1 MSALLLESRYI
12 MRGKQSAPREV
23 PFAKWL
29 YEERSSRGLTM
40 VVLAGRAGVSH
51 PRIVQLEKGDSP
63 SRDMVAR
70 LASGLSGDDPDEHTS
85 AALLNAG
92 LNAAGFASVQ
102 PEPSALKS
110 HTPTSVIEFF
120 DGTVP
125 PEERD
130 FVLKLIERMGDAR
143 LRIPSGLGK

>member
-12 MRGKQSAPREV
+12 MRGKQAAPRET

-70 LASGLSGDDPDEHTS
+70 LASGLSGDDPDEHIS
-85 AALLNAG
+85 
-92 LNAAGFASVQ
+92 
-102 PEPSALKS
+102 
-110 HTPTSVIEFF
+110 
-120 DGTVP
+120 
-125 PEERD
+125 
-130 FVLKLIERMGDAR
+130 
-143 LRIPSGLGK
+143 

>member
-12 MRGKQSAPREV
+12 MRGKQSAPREA

-92 LNAAGFASVQ
+92 LNAAGFTS
-102 PEPSALKS
+102 EPPLHKPLPS
-110 HTPTSVIEFF
+110 SVIEFF
-120 DGTVP
+120 DGTVSK
-125 PEERD
+125 EEKD
-130 FVLKLIERMGDAR
+130 FVLKTIEMISSAR
-143 LRIPSGLGK
+143 SRIPSGLGK